1 MCRQSLSRQYQ
12 LLWQVVYTFVHTHIC
27 PYSMNTVHHVTCASN
42 EAQEICL
49 AGSGPFDCVLLSNP
63 VWCMI
68 NSFAESMFACFAIP
82 GTSGASGKFGSPP
95 NDLVGRSK
103 IWYSY
108 PPWNFLYTLQNH
120 RRFRFGGATVTARLK
135 NRHMT
140 FHDCKHLSTLP
151 FWGCS
156 LCAPRDLIIWR
167 FWRSVC
173 MAKCL
178 YMSRPLPTLPISLYM
193 QYIIVFNFVLVGC
206 DRRRIIALDTRNG
219 THQVLHESN
228 EIIRISCLSP
238 KSGDIISSLVN
249 QQHGYLSNFFI
260 FHWIWH
266 VKTLC
271 VSDILTFYDILTCY
285 DVSTFFIRKFSLC
298 SRDHQDEWL

>member
-1 MCRQSLSRQYQ
+1 MLELSSRHNYCF
-12 LLWQVVYTFVHTHIC
+12 VVSC
-27 PYSMNTVHHVTCASN
+27 
-42 EAQEICL
+42 
-49 AGSGPFDCVLLSNP
+49 
-63 VWCMI
+63 
-68 NSFAESMFACFAIP
+68 
-82 GTSGASGKFGSPP
+82 
-95 NDLVGRSK
+95 
-103 IWYSY
+103 
-108 PPWNFLYTLQNH
+108 NFLPTATNIGGILLPGELCTLQQH
-120 RRFRFGGATVTARLK
+120 
-135 NRHMT
+135 
-140 FHDCKHLSTLP
+140 
-151 FWGCS
+151 
-156 LCAPRDLIIWR
+156 PR
-167 FWRSVC
+167 
-173 MAKCL
+173 
-178 YMSRPLPTLPISLYM
+178 YPI
-193 QYIIVFNFVLVGC
+193 LVGC